1 MHIEATRRNYIG
13 VKTLHRLTVL
23 PTALLFMILGM
34 LSGCATLDPS
44 SNGSAK
50 VEDAQIDPALQRQLY
65 KLEDQAELAIKRN
78 HLAYPRQGSAVN
90 LFEQMLALNPG
101 NKEAIRG
108 LEQVVEE
115 YIALSLAAANER
127 LFAEAKS
134 MIARAKLVDAD
145 HPSLAPT
152 MTQISLLEKAKRK
165 TVKLNAKQLFTTAT
179 KSQITTLVNAGSNN
193 CHYAIAV
200 SSDEQGRWIY
210 KIIKDATLNSRP
222 KARITISSPTRI
234 EQICLT
240 MP

>member
-1 MHIEATRRNYIG
+1 
-13 VKTLHRLTVL
+13 
-23 PTALLFMILGM
+23 
-34 LSGCATLDPS
+34 
-44 SNGSAK
+44 
-50 VEDAQIDPALQRQLY
+50 
-65 KLEDQAELAIKRN
+65 
-78 HLAYPRQGSAVN
+78 
-90 LFEQMLALNPG
+90 MLALNPG

-200 SSDEQGRWIY
+200 SNDERGRWIY

>member
-1 MHIEATRRNYIG
+1 
-13 VKTLHRLTVL
+13 
-23 PTALLFMILGM
+23 
-34 LSGCATLDPS
+34 
-44 SNGSAK
+44 
-50 VEDAQIDPALQRQLY
+50 
-65 KLEDQAELAIKRN
+65 
-78 HLAYPRQGSAVN
+78 
-90 LFEQMLALNPG
+90 
-101 NKEAIRG
+101 
-108 LEQVVEE
+108 
-115 YIALSLAAANER
+115 
-127 LFAEAKS
+127 

-200 SSDEQGRWIY
+200 NNDEQGRWIY